1 MATFSLSFL
10 FAIPLCLCLRYYPHS
25 FFIAEIFKFDAPSC
39 LRSRGLFYLQKPFDV
54 FSFFPLDMLCLRLV
68 LVLSP
73 SLPVP
78 ELCSAEK
85 DCHCHHE
92 LKYWLLGR
100 KSSSLLDSGLPAQSY
115 SVIFTLSA
123 FRPLGQSAD
132 GTIGLPGSAHAEAAL
147 ARLFGFEM
155 LRKTFQEE

>member
-1 MATFSLSFL
+1 M
-10 FAIPLCLCLRYYPHS
+10 
-25 FFIAEIFKFDAPSC
+25 
-39 LRSRGLFYLQKPFDV
+39 
-54 FSFFPLDMLCLRLV
+54 FSFFPLDMLCPRLV

-73 SLPVP
+73 SPPRSRAL
-78 ELCSAEK
+78 LGGTAEK
-85 DCHCHHE
+85 DFHCHHE

-115 SVIFTLSA
+115 SIIFTLSA